1 VALLAAAA
9 WAMLVPYLGSAWEL
23 TVGVPTRVEVV
34 DHVLPGA
41 LAALAGAFCLARR
54 GRDPAIAPEPPV
66 VLASALAVLAGFWT
80 TATHVSVLFVAA
92 DGGLSWAAAV
102 LHASAG
108 PPVLAASLALLLR
121 EQRGCPGR

>member
-1 VALLAAAA
+1 
-9 WAMLVPYLGSAWEL
+9 
-23 TVGVPTRVEVV
+23 
-34 DHVLPGA
+34 
-41 LAALAGAFCLARR
+41 
-54 GRDPAIAPEPPV
+54 PEPSV